1 MTPAAARVLSGYRAP
16 LGSGTRRMN
25 SAIPYPPSRP
35 AAAPTTISS
44 ANSPSPLPTACQPLA
59 VPTAS
64 RLAIAAMPTGSL
76 APDSPSTRVPVRPEI
91 SRRPSTENT
100 TAGSVGASAVPSSR
114 AGSQPKPNSRCAS
127 AATPA
132 VVANV
137 PTTPIHA
144 TGPAADRGRGLTA
157 ADPAATGGQPLPAT
171 TRDRNTAASNN
182 CRMHTTTAPPD
193 VPAGRD
199 DLVDALL
206 SASRAMVGLAARS
219 RADRDAEVTLP
230 QYRALVVLASRG
242 PQRMVDISAELG
254 VNPSTGTRMCDR
266 LVRKGLARR
275 YRTAGDRRAVR
286 LTLTPAGRRL
296 VEEVTTRRRT
306 ELARIVADMPDH
318 QRAPVIAALRAFAT
332 AAGEV
337 PEQEWWLGW
346 AHSDDDTDPA

>member
-1 MTPAAARVLSGYRAP
+1 MRWMRR
-16 LGSGTRRMN
+16 SGTGRDRWPFLARRT
-25 SAIPYPPSRP
+25 AIP
-35 AAAPTTISS
+35 
-44 ANSPSPLPTACQPLA
+44 
-59 VPTAS
+59 
-64 RLAIAAMPTGSL
+64 
-76 APDSPSTRVPVRPEI
+76 
-91 SRRPSTENT
+91 
-100 TAGSVGASAVPSSR
+100 
-114 AGSQPKPNSRCAS
+114 
-127 AATPA
+127 
-132 VVANV
+132 
-137 PTTPIHA
+137 
-144 TGPAADRGRGLTA
+144 
-157 ADPAATGGQPLPAT
+157 DP
-171 TRDRNTAASNN
+171 AASNN
-182 CRMHTTTAPPD
+182 CSMHTTTVPPAA
-193 VPAGRD
+193 PAGHD
-199 DLVDALL
+199 ELVDALL

-219 RADRDAEVTLP
+219 LADLDAEVTLP

-242 PQRMVDISAELG
+242 PQRMVDISTELQ

-332 AAGEV
+332 AGEV